1 MKKTTVKILAGVGI
15 FSIVLTVCSFFWGK
29 EKTDQKA
36 KWDTLP
42 VKRSDISTSVLAS
55 GIINPQVGAEVKIG
69 SRASG
74 TVTELYVNIGDQVKK
89 GQLLAELDGSE
100 YEALL
105 KLSQANLNYSKV
117 NLKYSGIELNR
128 IKSLTQKDFASKQA
142 LDEAEKAYEFG
153 KTKCMQEKANLEYAN
168 IRLGYTRI
176 YAPIS
181 GVIGSVATQKGET
194 VSATITSPVFVTI
207 IDLDRLE
214 VHAYVDETDIGR
226 IEVGQKANFTVDTYT
241 ETEFDGTVT
250 AIYPQ
255 AEIRNNVVN
264 YIVIIKITRQEDK
277 ILRPEMTT
285 SVNIYTQKRENVI
298 AVSNKY
304 LKRKGNRSI
313 LFVLDNN
320 QPVEREVTLGI
331 RGKYKTEIIHGLK
344 DNELIVTNKN

>member
-1 MKKTTVKILAGVGI
+1 MKKSTTRILAGVGI
-15 FSIVLTVCSFFWGK
+15 LSIVLIVCSFLWDK
-29 EKTDQKA
+29 EEPNQEA
-36 KWDTLP
+36 KWETQP
-42 VKRSDISTSVLAS
+42 VRRSDISTSVLAT
-55 GIINPQVGAEVKIG
+55 GIIKPQVGAEVKIG

-74 TVTELYVNIGDQVKK
+74 TVTELYVNIGDPVKK
-89 GQLLAELDGSE
+89 GQLLAELDNSE
-100 YEALL
+100 YEALVRQ
-105 KLSQANLNYSKV
+105 SRANLNYSQV
-117 NLKYSGIELNR
+117 DLKYSEIELNR
-128 IKSLTQKDFASKQA
+128 IKNLTQKDFASKQA

-153 KTKCMQEKANLEYAN
+153 KAKCMQEEANLDYAN
-168 IRLGYTRI
+168 IRLEYTRI

-226 IEVGQKANFTVDTYT
+226 IEVGQKASFTVDTYT
-241 ETEFDGTVT
+241 DTEFDGTVT

-264 YIVIIKITRQEDK
+264 YIVIVEITKLEGK

-285 SVNIYTQKRENVI
+285 SVNIYTQKREDVI

-304 LKRKGNRSI
+304 LERKGNRDI
-313 LFVLDNN
+313 LFVLENN
-320 QPVEREVTLGI
+320 QPVEREVKVGL
-331 RGKYKTEIIHGLK
+331 RGKYKTEIIDGLK